1 LALDAALVRF
11 TASLGIT
18 RKLREVGVITHW
30 DRLVGEQIAKVT
42 RPQRMENGVL
52 HVTVSS
58 APWRAELTMRRAE
71 IIEKIN
77 GIAGTKVVREIRF
90 R

>member
-1 LALDAALVRF
+1 
-11 TASLGIT
+11 
-18 RKLREVGVITHW
+18 
-30 DRLVGEQIAKVT
+30 
-42 RPQRMENGVL
+42 
-52 HVTVSS
+52 VSS